1 MEKRCSKEKIKLSKY
16 TIKITISVE
25 IGVSISRDSI
35 GETIAFNQ
43 SLARAVHGLKLD
55 KEPTSRNNVIL
66 TFAKSLTDV
75 YETLEDIGTAQY
87 SVDRICQTDS
97 ERRQYWILLFRSN
110 FANGLFEC
118 LILSE
123 KDRESLKRC
132 IHGRNQII
140 CNQLGLNEGIINLL
154 PGTEIRTHKSF
165 IDWIKLIMKNRYED
179 LKDRSNIVAV
189 LNELGFT
196 KLAAAVLARW
206 VGRSESMS
214 HKDLLYWVFY
224 YLDCCYNDI
233 TAKETITSK
242 EIRVPVDETR
252 PIIYDVFVKGNS
264 EEFLKDMLPQINQ
277 DEDFWYHGTILKHEQ
292 SIANNGIDLS
302 HANAGDFSENGSGF
316 YLTSSFRHA
325 ADFAEAKAV
334 WNYDKRFA
342 VLVFQVQNNFRES
355 YAGIDLSGE
364 EDLWRNAIKY
374 YNEYQTNGKLK
385 EPTKVRSLQ
394 YIEGPT
400 SICDDRGRE
409 RGTFHQLC
417 IRDDEMADLFHSKLT
432 RILYFQS
439 Q

>member
-1 MEKRCSKEKIKLSKY
+1 M
-16 TIKITISVE
+16 
-25 IGVSISRDSI
+25 
-35 GETIAFNQ
+35 
-43 SLARAVHGLKLD
+43 
-55 KEPTSRNNVIL
+55 
-66 TFAKSLTDV
+66 
-75 YETLEDIGTAQY
+75 
-87 SVDRICQTDS
+87 
-97 ERRQYWILLFRSN
+97 
-110 FANGLFEC
+110 FEC
-118 LILSE
+118 LIASK
-123 KDRESLKRC
+123 KDKNSLNRF

-140 CNQLGLNEGIINLL
+140 CNQLGLNEEIINLL
-154 PGTEIRTHKSF
+154 PDTEIRTHKSF

-189 LNELGFT
+189 LKELGFT
-196 KLAAAVLARW
+196 KLAAAMLALW
-206 VGRSESMS
+206 IGRNESIS

-224 YLDCCYNDI
+224 YLDFCYNDVI
-233 TAKETITSK
+233 AKET
-242 EIRVPVDETR
+242 RVAVNETH

-277 DEDFWYHGTILKHEQ
+277 DESFWYHGTILKHEQ

-325 ADFAEAKAV
+325 ADFAEAKAM
-334 WNYDKRFA
+334 WDDDKRFA
-342 VLVFQVQNNFRES
+342 VLVFQVENNFRES

-364 EDLWRNAIKY
+364 EELWRNVIKY
-374 YNEYQTNGKLK
+374 YNDYQTNGRLR
-385 EPTKVRSLQ
+385 EPTKVRLLQ

-417 IRDDEMADLFHSKLT
+417 IRDAEMADLFYSKLC
-432 RILYFQS
+432 RILYFQW